1 VLVVEN
7 ERDAGPGMFQQWL
20 TAAQVRIELCRPYAG
35 EALPAG
41 VTQGGLIVLG
51 GEMGSCDDHR
61 VPWLAQLRTLLAE
74 TTAEGRPVLGI
85 CLGAQLLAAACGGR
99 VEPSA
104 SGGEIG
110 LGEIELNDES
120 RRDPLFARM
129 ASPAEAVQWH
139 KDEITEL
146 PSGAVL
152 LANSSRCP
160 VQAYRI
166 GSRAWGVQFHPE
178 ADGAVLQAWA
188 DAQDQTAPA
197 RRNQL
202 ERAIAEVATAE
213 RRLFGCWQG
222 LAERFAT
229 IVKEVSCSAQR
240 GKGI

>member
-1 VLVVEN
+1 MLGRVLVVEN

-35 EALPAG
+35 EALPASVG
-41 VTQGGLIVLG
+41 HGGLMVLG
-51 GEMGSCDDHR
+51 GEMGACDDHKA
-61 VPWLAQLRTLLAE
+61 PWLAQVRTLLAE

-99 VEPSA
+99 VGPSA

-120 RRDPLFARM
+120 RHDPLFAGI

-139 KDEITEL
+139 DDEITEL

-152 LANSSRCP
+152 LASSSRCA

-178 ADGAVLQAWA
+178 ADSAVLRAWA
-188 DAQDQTAPA
+188 DAEDQMAPA
-197 RRNQL
+197 RRSQL
-202 ERAIAEVATAE
+202 ERAIAGVATAE
-213 RRLFGCWQG
+213 GRLFGCWQG
-222 LAERFAT
+222 LAERFAA
-229 IVKEVSCSAQR
+229 IVKER
-240 GKGI
+240 